1 MSWFE
6 NYKIK
11 RQEIIDNKFNEILN
25 EVEILPDEI
34 DQYLNEDLKS
44 FKSKLK
50 SFAKISSTTKPT
62 IEGDKVVWYLTL
74 KDFKDDQLEI
84 FYSTNDLKGFNI
96 ISDAFLFTEDN
107 IALFNIL
114 LQYKTNFDE
123 NWDTRLASND

>member
-44 FKSKLK
+44 FKSKLQK
-50 SFAKISSTTKPT
+50 FAKVSEYTKPT